1 MPFAVCKLNEVSED
15 CRRGRVGRRQS
26 DNEGVAI
33 RQVDLHP
40 SASDLS
46 TLWRS
51 EITYAGYESYQISNQ
66 YHQLSLFLLWNGNGD
81 YVSHLCGGDVDTVSC
96 ISD

>member
-1 MPFAVCKLNEVSED
+1 MLVAVCKLNEVSED

-33 RQVDLHP
+33 RQVDLHS

-51 EITYAGYESYQISNQ
+51 EITYAGYESY
-66 YHQLSLFLLWNGNGD
+66 
-81 YVSHLCGGDVDTVSC
+81 
-96 ISD
+96 